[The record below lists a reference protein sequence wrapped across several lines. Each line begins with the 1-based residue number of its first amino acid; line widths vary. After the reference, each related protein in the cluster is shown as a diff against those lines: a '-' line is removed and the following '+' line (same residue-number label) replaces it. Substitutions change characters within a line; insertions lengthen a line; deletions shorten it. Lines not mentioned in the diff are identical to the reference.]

1 MFGEMAAL
9 YGLTLFRRKKIQWT
23 KPFLGP
29 EYPHRPIFCYTIAR
43 NLFFCFNLSN
53 LSFSMG
59 VRSMKLLSFLLV
71 LSSVLALSCTG
82 PDSGNQASGGNN
94 LGPGQKIK
102 IGFAM
107 DTLKEE
113 RWVRDHDAFEA
124 HCKKMNVECVIT
136 VADNKA
142 DKQANDVDN
151 LLTQGINA
159 LVIAP
164 HDATQ
169 AASMVEKAKAKGVP
183 VISYDRLINSD
194 KIDLYISHQVP
205 VIGRKIAQ
213 YALEHAPEGN
223 YVMVYGAGTDNN
235 AVIMKKEQLDVLKPA
250 IDSGKI
256 KIVADNFIPD
266 WKPEEALKMAENA
279 LTQNQ
284 DNIKA
289 FVVSNDG
296 MAGGVI
302 QALERKGLAGKILVT
317 GQDAAIDALQ
327 RIAEGSQSMTIY
339 KPIIPLADQ
348 AVEAAI
354 KLAKKEPLTTTPFRN
369 ETLGKDIP
377 AILLEVT
384 VVDKNNLMSTVIK
397 DGYAKY
403 DDVYKNVPE
412 AQRPAKP

>member
-1 MFGEMAAL
+1 MKFKVVFLICAA
-9 YGLTLFRRKKIQWT
+9 
-23 KPFLGP
+23 
-29 EYPHRPIFCYTIAR
+29 IF
-43 NLFFCFNLSN
+43 S
-53 LSFSMG
+53 
-59 VRSMKLLSFLLV
+59 
-71 LSSVLALSCTG
+71 LSCT
-82 PDSGNQASGGNN
+82 PNQPSQNTQQTANKRVVDPN
-94 LGPGQKIK
+94 KKLK

-124 HCKKMNVECVIT
+124 ACAKMNVDCVIT

-151 LLTQGINA
+151 LLTQGVDA

-169 AASMVEKAKAKGVP
+169 AASMVEKAKAQGIP

-205 VIGRKIAQ
+205 VIGQKIAE
-213 YALEHAPEGN
+213 YALQHAPEGN

-235 AVIMKKEQLDVLKPA
+235 AVIMKKAQLDVLKPA

-256 KIVADNFIPD
+256 KIVADQFITD

-279 LTQNQ
+279 LTQNN

-296 MAGGVI
+296 MAGGVVS
-302 QALERKGLAGKILVT
+302 ALEKKGLAGKILVT
-317 GQDAAIDALQ
+317 GQDAQIDALQ
-327 RIAEGSQSMTIY
+327 RIAEGKQTMTVY
-339 KPIIPLADQ
+339 KPIIPLASG
-348 AVEAAI
+348 AVDAAI
-354 KLAKKEPLTTTPFRN
+354 KLAKGQSLTTTPFKN
-369 ETLGKDIP
+369 DTIGKEVP
-377 AILLEVT
+377 AILLEVQ
-384 VVDKNNLMSTVIK
+384 VVDKSNLMDTVIK

-403 DDVYKNVPE
+403 EDVYKNVPE
-412 AQRPAKP
+412 NERPKQQ